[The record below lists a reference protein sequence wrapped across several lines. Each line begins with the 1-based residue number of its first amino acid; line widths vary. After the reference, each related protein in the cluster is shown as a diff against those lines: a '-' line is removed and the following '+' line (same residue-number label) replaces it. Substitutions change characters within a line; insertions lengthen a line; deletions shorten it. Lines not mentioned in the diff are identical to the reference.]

1 MGKIEACRV
10 KKGVDSGAAVG
21 LVLLGELI
29 SLWEAEFRSVSQ
41 YSVFSG
47 HGVGDGRIV
56 EPRSCSAI
64 ADHRKHELFH
74 PRFSLDLGAR
84 HGAGRGGG
92 VTG

>member
-1 MGKIEACRV
+1 MPYER
-10 KKGVDSGAAVG
+10 GVDSGAAVS

-29 SLWEAEFRSVSQ
+29 RLWEAEFRSVSQ
-41 YSVFSG
+41 HSAFSG
-47 HGVGDGRIV
+47 HEVGDGRIV
-56 EPRSCSAI
+56 ERRLCSAI
-64 ADHRKHELFH
+64 ADHRKHELLH